1 MKTVLVTGGS
11 RGIGRA
17 IVSAL
22 TSAGYSVAFT
32 YKSSAEAALSLASE
46 CGALAIRADS
56 SVPSEIEKAVATVT
70 EKLGSPDIL
79 INNAAISSFS
89 LLSELSLEEWE
100 NTLAVNLT
108 APFLYSR
115 AVIPHMVSE
124 KWGRIINIGSV
135 WGLVGSSCEAH
146 YSATKAGLI
155 GLTKA
160 LAKEL
165 GPSGITVN
173 AIAPG
178 VIRTDMNSALDAES
192 LDALTDETPLMR
204 LGEPS
209 EIARAVLFLIGEG
222 GDFITGDVMNVSGG
236 FVI

>member
-22 TSAGYSVAFT
+22 ADAGYSVAFT

-56 SVPSEIEKAVATVT
+56 SVPSEIEAAVAAVT
-70 EKLGSPDIL
+70 EKLGAPDIL

-89 LLSELSLEEWE
+89 LLAELSLEEWE

-124 KWGRIINIGSV
+124 KWGRIVNISSV

-173 AIAPG
+173 SIAPG

-192 LDALTDETPLMR
+192 LNALADETPLMR

-222 GDFITGDVMNVSGG
+222 GDFITGGVMNVSGG